1 MTENRIKSDVRI
13 EDIPDGV
20 WREFAEAHGIEPIL
34 GLADVLG
41 GAVVY
46 IPSVS
51 SILRESRN
59 RAIREGK
66 INRSLSKKQID
77 RNCRN

>member
-1 MTENRIKSDVRI
+1 MNQTKLKSDVRI
-13 EDIPDGV
+13 ADIPDGV
-20 WREFAEAHGIEPIL
+20 WKEFAEAHGIEPIP
-34 GLADVLG
+34 GLAKMLG

-46 IPSVS
+46 IPTVS

-66 INRSLSKKQID
+66 VDSYLSKK
-77 RNCRN
+77 